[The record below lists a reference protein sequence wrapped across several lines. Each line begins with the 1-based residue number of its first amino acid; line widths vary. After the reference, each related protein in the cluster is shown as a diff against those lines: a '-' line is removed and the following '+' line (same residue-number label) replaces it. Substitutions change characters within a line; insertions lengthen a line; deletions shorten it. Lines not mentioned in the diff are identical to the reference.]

1 LATSFRRR
9 LPRAKMGANLYLVLC
24 VLGFVIPY
32 DAFIPWLL
40 EHGLNLRLFA
50 QDLLANRITIFF
62 ALDVIVSAIV
72 LVVFIGRERHPKIR
86 GI

>member
-1 LATSFRRR
+1 
-9 LPRAKMGANLYLVLC
+9 
-24 VLGFVIPY
+24 VIPY

-50 QDLLANRITIFF
+50 QDLLANRISIFF

-86 GI
+86 GIWRVVPALLLVGVSLSFPLFLLLRERG